1 MGLRTKYAEINEACY
16 VEEKEQGDFMI
27 SGAVVARGFGLGV
40 LLILSWKVFAR
51 GIAAEPPGFFLGIL
65 DGANLIFHE
74 AGHIFLLPFGE
85 FLHYLGGSLMQVA
98 IPAFCAGYFW
108 LHQQRASSAVTLF
121 WAGESLTNVA
131 IYVADARRME
141 LPLIGGDH
149 DWNYLLDRLNLLNQA
164 DSLGGFVFVLGVLTI
179 LFSLV
184 LLITDLVRAWNQ
196 VRTDN

>member
-1 MGLRTKYAEINEACY
+1 M
-16 VEEKEQGDFMI
+16 
-27 SGAVVARGFGLGV
+27 SGAVAGRGIGLVALA
-40 LLILSWKVFAR
+40 ILAWKVFAR

-74 AGHIFLLPFGE
+74 AGHILFSPFGD
-85 FLHYLGGSLMQVA
+85 FMQYLGGSLMQVA
-98 IPAFCAGYFW
+98 IPVTCAVYFW
-108 LHQQRASSAVTLF
+108 LHEQRGSAAVALF

-164 DSLGGFVFVLGVLTI
+164 DSLGRFVFVLGILTI
-179 LFSLV
+179 LFSLG
-184 LLITDLVRAWNQ
+184 LLLTDLAHHWNHA
-196 VRTDN
+196 RTDE